1 MVHGLTSNSV
11 KIDPEKV
18 KAVQD
23 MPKPE
28 DVEGIQRVN
37 GFVNYL
43 AKFLPHLADV
53 MEPLW
58 RPTRKDVEE
67 QDKSFEEVK
76 KLVTAAPILS
86 YYDPKEELVIQCDAS
101 QKGLGA
107 ALLQK
112 GKPIGY
118 ATRALTDTETRYAQ
132 IKKEMLAIVFSREK
146 SHQYTFGRPVIVR
159 SDHKPLESILKKP
172 LSSAPCRLQSMMM
185 RLQKYNIDVHY
196 ECGAKMYI
204 ADLLSR
210 VYLPEVGT
218 RKHDQTSACQ

>member
-1 MVHGLTSNSV
+1 MGHVLTSNGV

-37 GFVNYL
+37 RFVNYL

-53 MEPLW
+53 MEPLR
-58 RPTRKDVEE
+58 RPTRKYVEWQWAEE

-101 QKGLGA
+101 QKRLGA

-112 GKPIGY
+112 GKPIAY
-118 ATRALTDTETRYAQ
+118 ASRALTDTKTKYAQ
-132 IKKEMLAIVFSREK
+132 IEKEMLAIVFSLEK
-146 SHQYTFGRPVIVR
+146 FHQYIFGRPVIVR

-172 LSSAPCRLQSMMM
+172 LSSAPCCLKGMMM
-185 RLQKYNIDVHY
+185 SLQIGRAHV
-196 ECGAKMYI
+196 
-204 ADLLSR
+204 
-210 VYLPEVGT
+210 
-218 RKHDQTSACQ
+218 